1 MIGTMKAE
9 LVRAIVIGSVLI
21 VLGLVPG
28 LFQRLK
34 EGIKEG
40 IHTFS
45 ESLRSP
51 FSPVSV
57 RHKADHENV
66 SRPITL
72 ALVGVAVILL
82 GLLSYFSSV
91 SR

>member
-9 LVRAIVIGSVLI
+9 LVRAILMGSVLI

-28 LFQRLK
+28 LFQRLQ
-34 EGIKEG
+34 EGIQNL
-40 IHTFS
+40 S

-51 FSPVSV
+51 FS
-57 RHKADHENV
+57 R
-66 SRPITL
+66 
-72 ALVGVAVILL
+72 VGVQHKTDHGDSSRSLGLVLLGLGMILL
-82 GLLSYFSSV
+82 GLLSYV